1 VMTGRRK
8 ISFLFL
14 STLFLSPLF
23 LVGAGLPSSSIKL
36 LVTAEQANIREKPDI
51 ASAILLQ
58 VPEGTALEADKKD
71 GEWYAVKVEQ
81 EGGGFLI
88 GYVHESLVKVVDAQ
102 EEKIEKKEV
111 VEEKPPETKPQE
123 PAPIPAPEPAAVSP
137 QAPKPKAEPISVFL
151 WGGGRYASV
160 GDLND
165 GAKGLA
171 QSYEYLLGVT
181 GSGAVSPLHLG
192 YLFGMEASFPLSSRV
207 LFCFGAEYFSAE
219 NSSSISYE
227 DGSFLARFTSKPRVR
242 AIPVSLSLAYYLFP
256 HAYVKAGLDYTFAR
270 LTYFYRFQE
279 QDTWQEWE
287 GHASSGEFGYQ
298 VVLGTDWKLFS
309 NVCIVAEA
317 AYRHSR
323 ISDLEGENSYRQ
335 SDGLSSREKGRLYYF
350 EVAANGK
357 DLVPLVFVRENDPAE
372 AGVYNVRNAE
382 LGLSGVSLRAGIRIR
397 F

>member
-1 VMTGRRK
+1 MTSRQK
-8 ISFLFL
+8 ISILFL

-23 LVGAGLPSSSIKL
+23 LVGAGLSSSSIKL

-58 VPEGTALEADKKD
+58 VPEGTALEADRKE

-81 EGGGFLI
+81 EEGAFLM
-88 GYVHESLVKVVDAQ
+88 GYVHESLVKVVEAQ
-102 EEKIEKKEV
+102 EEEIEKKEV
-111 VEEKPPETKPQE
+111 VEEKPPETKP
-123 PAPIPAPEPAAVSP
+123 PEPAAVSP
-137 QAPKPKAEPISVFL
+137 QAPKPKAAPVSVFL

-160 GDLND
+160 GDLNE

-171 QSYEYLLGVT
+171 QSYEYLLGIT
-181 GSGAVSPLHLG
+181 GTGAVSLLHLG
-192 YLFGMEASFPLSSRV
+192 YLFGMEASFPLSSRF
-207 LFCFGAEYFSAE
+207 LFCFSAEYFSAE
-219 NSSSISYE
+219 NSSSLSYE

-242 AIPVSLSLAYYLFP
+242 AIPVSFSLAYYLFP

-270 LTYFYRFQE
+270 LTYLYRFEE

-287 GHASSGEFGYQ
+287 GHASSGDFGYQ
-298 VVLGTDWKLFS
+298 VGLGTDWKLFGG
-309 NVCIVAEA
+309 VFIVAEA
-317 AYRHSR
+317 VYRHSR

>member
-1 VMTGRRK
+1 MISRRR
-8 ISFLFL
+8 SSLLFF
-14 STLFLSPLF
+14 SALFFCPLF
-23 LVGAGLPSSSIKL
+23 LVGAELWSSPIKL

-58 VPEGTALEADKKD
+58 VPEGTALEADKKE
-71 GEWYAVKVEQ
+71 GEWYAVKIEQ
-81 EGGGFLI
+81 EGGGFLV
-88 GYVHESLVKVVDAQ
+88 GYVHESLVKAVEAR
-102 EEKIEKKEV
+102 EEKIEKKET

-123 PAPIPAPEPAAVSP
+123 PTPIPPPERPAVSP
-137 QAPKPKAEPISVFL
+137 PAPKPQAEPISVFL

-160 GDLND
+160 GDLNE

-171 QSYEYLLGVT
+171 QSYEYILGVN

-192 YLFGMEASFPLSSRV
+192 YLFGMEAFFPLSSRFF
-207 LFCFGAEYFSAE
+207 FCFGAEYFSAE
-219 NSSSISYE
+219 NSSSLSYE
-227 DGSFLARFTSKPRVR
+227 DGSFLAHFTSKPRVQ
-242 AIPVSLSLAYYLFP
+242 AIPASFSLAFYLFP

-270 LTYFYRFQE
+270 CTYFYRFEE
-279 QDTWQEWE
+279 QDIWQEWE
-287 GHASSGEFGYQ
+287 GRASSGDFGYQ
-298 VVLGTDWKLFS
+298 VGLGTDWKLFS
-309 NVCIVAEA
+309 NVFIVAEA
-317 AYRHSR
+317 TYRHSR
-323 ISDLEGENSYRQ
+323 ISDLEGENSYRR

-357 DLVPLVFVRENDPAE
+357 DLVSLVFVREKDPAE

>member
-1 VMTGRRK
+1 MTSRRK
-8 ISFLFL
+8 ISLLLFT
-14 STLFLSPLF
+14 TLFLSPLF
-23 LVGAGLPSSSIKL
+23 LVGAEISSSPIKL

-51 ASAILLQ
+51 ASTILLQ
-58 VPEGTALEADKKD
+58 VPEGTALEADRKE

-81 EGGGFLI
+81 EEGGFLV
-88 GYVHESLVKVVDAQ
+88 GYVHESLVRVIEPQ
-102 EEKIEKKEV
+102 EEKIEKKEA
-111 VEEKPPETKPQE
+111 VEEKPPEKKPQE
-123 PAPIPAPEPAAVSP
+123 PASVSP
-137 QAPKPKAEPISVFL
+137 QAIKPKAEPVSVFL

-160 GDLND
+160 GDLNE
-165 GAKGLA
+165 GGKGLA

-181 GSGAVSPLHLG
+181 GSKAVSPLHLG

-207 LFCFGAEYFSAE
+207 FFCFGAEYFSAE
-219 NSSSISYE
+219 NSSSLSYE

-242 AIPVSLSLAYYLFP
+242 AIPVSFSLAYSFFP

-270 LTYFYRFQE
+270 LTYFYRFEE

-287 GHASSGEFGYQ
+287 GRASSGDFGYQ
-298 VVLGTDWKLFS
+298 VGLGTDWKVFS
-309 NVCIVAEA
+309 SVFIVAEA
-317 AYRHSR
+317 VYRHSR

-350 EVAANGK
+350 EVAPNSK
-357 DLVPLVFVRENDPAE
+357 DLVPLVFVRENDPAQ

-382 LGLSGVSLRAGIRIR
+382 LGLSGLSLRAGIRIR